1 MSRLTPYV
9 FSLVTSQRLLR
20 WQRKLA
26 EFRRSK
32 AGKPHLVTVYLRI
45 SDPHSYILLQ
55 VLKALSTR
63 YDIAFDFRTV
73 LRLQENMYPAPGL
86 WEQNAF
92 ADSAYLAN
100 IYGLDFPSAPPITT
114 PELAHS
120 ATAQLLHCEL
130 QGDYLDK
137 ASAILETY
145 WQDQGDALNSL
156 IDARIA
162 NNVECY
168 QHHLLANETM
178 LQNKGHY
185 LSAMLHYGEKPG
197 SEWYWGLS
205 RLEYL
210 EQRLTTL
217 GAVKNATVDPISART
232 PTPVEPE
239 PATNTRAASASPIIN
254 YWSARSPYSYIGL
267 IRARELAARHGVALV
282 IKPVLPMVMR
292 RMQVPQQK
300 GMYIIRD
307 TKREAE
313 KHNIKFGF
321 SADPLGAAVERCYA
335 LFEHA
340 SENNLGNEFLETFAR
355 SVWAEGIDA
364 ATDEGMKTIV
374 ETTGLN
380 WSLAKPLL
388 NNEDWR
394 GWAQENLLD
403 MYDNGLW
410 GVPSFRYQQIAVFG
424 QDRLDRLEQAIID
437 DRS

>member
-9 FSLVTSQRLLR
+9 FSLVTSQGLLK
-20 WQRKLA
+20 WQRRLA

-32 AGKPHLVTVYLRI
+32 AAKPHLVTVYLRI
-45 SDPHSYILLQ
+45 NDPHSYLLLQ
-55 VLKALSTR
+55 TLTAMAAR
-63 YDIAFDFRTV
+63 YDIEFDFRTV

-86 WEQNAF
+86 WETNAF
-92 ADSAYLAN
+92 ADCGYLAN
-100 IYGLDFPSAPPITT
+100 VHGLDFPRSPPNST
-114 PELAHS
+114 PELVLS
-120 ATAQLLHCEL
+120 TTAQLLHLEL
-130 QGDYLDK
+130 QGDYLTH
-137 ASAILETY
+137 ALAIFKTY
-145 WQDQGDALNSL
+145 WQDQDDTLNSL
-156 IDARIA
+156 IDSRIA

-168 QHHLLANETM
+168 QHHLLANET
-178 LQNKGHY
+178 LLKNKGHY
-185 LSAMLHYGEKPG
+185 LSAMLHYGERPG
-197 SEWYWGLS
+197 GEWYWGLS
-205 RLEYL
+205 RIEYL
-210 EQRLTTL
+210 EQRLTML
-217 GAVKNATVDPISART
+217 GAVKNATTEPISAR
-232 PTPVEPE
+232 
-239 PATNTRAASASPIIN
+239 PAIASETVGSSVKHSRAAIIT

-267 IRARELAARHGVALV
+267 VRARELAAHHGVPLI

-313 KHNIKFGF
+313 KYHIKFGF

-335 LFEHA
+335 LFDYA
-340 SENNLGNEFLETFAR
+340 TDNKLGNEFLETFAR

-364 ATDEGMKTIV
+364 ATDTGMKKIV
-374 ETTGLN
+374 EATGLN

-388 NNEDWR
+388 SNENWR
-394 GWAQENLLD
+394 SWAQENLLD

-437 DRS
+437 DRN

>member
-1 MSRLTPYV
+1 
-9 FSLVTSQRLLR
+9 
-20 WQRKLA
+20 
-26 EFRRSK
+26 
-32 AGKPHLVTVYLRI
+32 
-45 SDPHSYILLQ
+45 
-55 VLKALSTR
+55 
-63 YDIAFDFRTV
+63 
-73 LRLQENMYPAPGL
+73 
-86 WEQNAF
+86 
-92 ADSAYLAN
+92 
-100 IYGLDFPSAPPITT
+100 
-114 PELAHS
+114 
-120 ATAQLLHCEL
+120 
-130 QGDYLDK
+130 
-137 ASAILETY
+137 
-145 WQDQGDALNSL
+145 
-156 IDARIA
+156 
-162 NNVECY
+162 
-168 QHHLLANETM
+168 
-178 LQNKGHY
+178 
-185 LSAMLHYGEKPG
+185 
-197 SEWYWGLS
+197 
-205 RLEYL
+205 
-210 EQRLTTL
+210 
-217 GAVKNATVDPISART
+217 
-232 PTPVEPE
+232 
-239 PATNTRAASASPIIN
+239 
-254 YWSARSPYSYIGL
+254 
-267 IRARELAARHGVALV
+267 
-282 IKPVLPMVMR
+282 MVMR

-364 ATDEGMKTIV
+364 ATDAGMKTIV
-374 ETTGLN
+374 ETAGLN